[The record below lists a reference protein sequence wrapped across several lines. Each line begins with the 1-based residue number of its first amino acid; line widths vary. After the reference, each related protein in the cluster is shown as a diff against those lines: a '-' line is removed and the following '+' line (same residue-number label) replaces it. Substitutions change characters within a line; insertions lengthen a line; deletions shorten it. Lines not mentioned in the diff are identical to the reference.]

1 MFQIDIKSIFLSYV
15 IINIISALLVG
26 SLHLQVRKRYPGT
39 LTILLSFIMAAS
51 GNAMIFLRDDF
62 REWISIL
69 IGNTLVISSTVVLFI
84 GFEQLTNKKGTQIQ
98 NYFLIFIFFLVHSY
112 FTFIRPDLSIRNLNI
127 SIFYLLISA
136 QIVWLMLVRVPKEI
150 RETTQTVGIVFC
162 LLFVIQ
168 SARLFVIIFNKQQA
182 NYYFNLDNSE
192 GFFLLSYEFMFI
204 VLTYSIS
211 LMYYKKLNID
221 IKEQEKINTRLYT
234 EKMQLEL
241 DLRNKELSQKELNIA
256 SMKEFNKNI
265 LSEMTDNI
273 DSISEIENSNIHK
286 AIKKLTITSQK
297 EKIWKEFDDRFKEAN
312 SKFYKILTSDYSNLS
327 TSEIR
332 VACLIR
338 QNYTTK
344 EIAEIL
350 QRSPKTVENIRGLIR
365 KKINLQKEANLT
377 EFLILLK

>member
-15 IINIISALLVG
+15 IINIISALLAG

-98 NYFLIFIFFLVHSY
+98 NYLLIFIFFLVHSY
-112 FTFIRPDLSIRNLNI
+112 FTFIKPDLSIRNLNI

-150 RETTQTVGIVFC
+150 RETTRNIGLIYC

-168 SARLFVIIFNKQQA
+168 SARIFIIIYTQQQSTSYWYLGNYEGLFI
-182 NYYFNLDNSE
+182 
-192 GFFLLSYEFMFI
+192 LLYEFMFI

-221 IKEQEKINTRLYT
+221 IKEQEKINTRLKT
-234 EKMQLEL
+234 EKLQIEL
-241 DLRNKELSQKELNIA
+241 ILKNKVLSQKELNIA

-265 LSEMTDNI
+265 ISEMKD
-273 DSISEIENSNIHK
+273 DLESISEIRNFNTRKI
-286 AIKKLTITSQK
+286 IKRLAQISQK
-297 EKIWKEFDDRFKEAN
+297 TKIWKEFDDRFKEAN

-327 TSEIR
+327 TTEIR
-332 VACLIR
+332 VACLLR
-338 QNYTTK
+338 QKYTTK

-350 QRSPKTVENIRGLIR
+350 QRSPKTVENIRVLIR
-365 KKINLQKEANLT
+365 KKVNLQKEINLA
-377 EFLILLK
+377 EFLRSLK